1 MDFYL
6 GLLQIIGVH
15 TLLGLSA
22 YVVLLTGQVSLA
34 QAGFMAIGAYVAAML
49 TVLAE
54 WALVP
59 ALLAGGSVAAGVA
72 CLVGF
77 PALRVRGLI
86 LVVATLAFGEAVRLF
101 FFNFD
106 YQIATGDVKVGP
118 LGGEGFRQIRYFPEN
133 GWTTFQVMVFI
144 WLVVGTV
151 IAALWW
157 MDRSRAGAV
166 LRAVGE
172 DEVAAQSCG
181 INLTAVKVLAM
192 TAGGFIA
199 GLAGGIYA
207 HYTTHIEQGN
217 FNIMVATFAIAYPI
231 LGGLSNA
238 FGTVA
243 AVVFIQ
249 GFLVEGLRFLGDWRN
264 LLFGALIVLAMN
276 LRPGGLLDAR
286 TTAALRRGLALARD
300 PAAWRHLMEQLASGA
315 AFSGVH
321 AAVRRRI
328 ESWRSSLGA

>member
-6 GLLQIIGVH
+6 GLTQIMGVH

-49 TVLAE
+49 TVLAG
-54 WALVP
+54 WTLVAALVVG
-59 ALLAGGSVAAGVA
+59 ALVAGLMA
-72 CLVGF
+72 CIVGF
-77 PALRVRGLI
+77 PALRVHGLVF
-86 LVVATLAFGEAVRLF
+86 VVATIAFTEIVRLF

-106 YQIATGDVKVGP
+106 YQVSRGNIRVGP

-133 GWTTFQVMVFI
+133 GWTTLHVAIFI
-144 WLVVGTV
+144 WAVVALVM
-151 IAALWW
+151 AALWW

-172 DEVAAQSCG
+172 DEIAAQSCG
-181 INLTAVKVLAM
+181 INLTAIKVSAM
-192 TAGGFIA
+192 TAGGAIA
-199 GLAGGIYA
+199 GLAGGLYA
-207 HYTTHIEQGN
+207 HYTTHIEQTN
-217 FNIMVATFAIAYPI
+217 FTILVATFAIAYPI
-231 LGGLSNA
+231 LGGLSSV

-264 LLFGALIVLAMN
+264 LLFGALIVLVMN
-276 LRPGGLLDAR
+276 VRPSGLLDAR
-286 TTAALRRGLALARD
+286 TTAMLRR
-300 PAAWRHLMEQLASGA
+300 LMG
-315 AFSGVH
+315 
-321 AAVRRRI
+321 RR
-328 ESWRSSLGA
+328 EG